1 MSARKEPVKIYGR
14 GAVKPEPKPGPNFI
28 FSSDLQAAAFSLWG
42 RCSAT
47 QISEAMKDP
56 KSRQLLRAEQLR
68 LALLAKAR
76 PATEAPA
83 GDNADETPVAPAAEA
98 RHL

>member
-1 MSARKEPVKIYGR
+1 MKPKAKREPVKVYGR

-28 FSSDLQAAAFSLWG
+28 FSSDLQAAAFNLWG
-42 RCSAT
+42 RCSST

-68 LALLAKAR
+68 LALMKKHG
-76 PATEAPA
+76 PATEAPVS
-83 GDNADETPVAPAAEA
+83 DNADDPPAA
-98 RHL
+98 